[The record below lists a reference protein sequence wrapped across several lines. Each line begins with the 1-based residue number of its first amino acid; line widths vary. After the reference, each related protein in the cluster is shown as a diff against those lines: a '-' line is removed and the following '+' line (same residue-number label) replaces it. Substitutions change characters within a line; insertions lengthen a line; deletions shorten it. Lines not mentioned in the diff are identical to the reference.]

1 MKRAII
7 KDVDYGS
14 ASRFTEKNDFVS
26 RIIFSSIRSIVKGP
40 KRKLRRVEEKNYPI
54 ARFDGPDQ
62 IVRVNDVLPFRV
74 RFINTGFK
82 NYGPNNPPPIGVQ
95 VIGENNYIL

>member
-1 MKRAII
+1 MSRVTI

-14 ASRFTEKNDFVS
+14 SSRFVEKDSFVS
-26 RIIFSSIRSIVKGP
+26 RVIFSSIRSIIKGP
-40 KRKLRRVEEKNYPI
+40 RRKLRRISEKNYPI
-54 ARFDGPDQ
+54 ATFDGPDQ

-74 RFINTGFK
+74 KFINTGFK

-95 VIGENNYIL
+95 VIGQNNYIL